1 MPLEILG
8 FGAKPHD
15 VGHANDR
22 DGQPQK
28 TTMKLAPKHDHS
40 VEIPP
45 KTYDVNSEISYG
57 INSARNTQAPRASLR
72 PCPQNPG
79 VRGKALAA
87 AVLETPRRAVEK
99 SDESYDHSGPK
110 LR

>member
-57 INSARNTQAPRASLR
+57 VKSARNNSPAITD
-72 PCPQNPG
+72 
-79 VRGKALAA
+79 K
-87 AVLETPRRAVEK
+87 RRL
-99 SDESYDHSGPK
+99 D
-110 LR
+110 